1 MRYCL
6 AAAVCMW
13 TASACRSQ
21 PVGVVPPAPPLAAG
35 SASLRGVVMDPR
47 YRPVRLALVRLVVA
61 DHSWTVA
68 GQATTQASGTFVFS
82 GITPGTFVLWVDAF
96 GFDMSAD
103 TVHLAPEHADSLR
116 VQLRPS
122 GKPDP
127 HDPF

>member
-1 MRYCL
+1 
-6 AAAVCMW
+6 V
-13 TASACRSQ
+13 
-21 PVGVVPPAPPLAAG
+21 G
-35 SASLRGVVMDPR
+35 SASLRGVVTDPR
-47 YRPVRLALVRLVVA
+47 HRPVRLALVRLVVA

-82 GITPGTFVLWVDAF
+82 GITPGTFVLWVDAI

-103 TVHLAPEHADSLR
+103 TVRLAPEHADSLR